1 MRCAGSDAGALRS
14 ARSSESAVMAGSG
27 GSSCTLEFAVQM
39 SCESCAEA
47 VRAALEGAPGVRLLE
62 LRPETQTVLLEAE
75 VGAERVKELLES
87 SGRRAVL
94 RGMGVPAGSPGD
106 PRGGDTTAAV
116 AALSGGVR
124 GLVRFLQVSPEL
136 CVVDGVID
144 GLRPGPHGLHVHEFG
159 DTSEGCE
166 SCGDHY
172 NPDGECHGGPQDE
185 HRHAGDLGNVW
196 ADAEGRAAFRMED
209 TRLKVWDI
217 IGRSVVVDAEP
228 QTALHLRRPHAVGRA
243 GPGCNLQPHGGP
255 QPHSGPQPHGNPHP
269 TPVGGRTSRKALC
282 VPPPFSPGPT
292 PEGPKRNKALCVFSS
307 LPRNY
312 SAAPLRKRGGRC

>member
-1 MRCAGSDAGALRS
+1 MTINAHQ
-14 ARSSESAVMAGSG
+14 SEVG
-27 GSSCTLEFAVQM
+27 C
-39 SCESCAEA
+39 
-47 VRAALEGAPGVRLLE
+47 AALSPPGTLLASASRRGTLLRLFDTHSRLRLLE

-94 RGMGVPAGSPGD
+94 RGMGVPAGSPGG

-166 SCGDHY
+166 RYGGMRGVGGEALAGKRDCMVGWGNRS
-172 NPDGECHGGPQDE
+172 DGEGHP
-185 HRHAGDLGNVW
+185 
-196 ADAEGRAAFRMED
+196 
-209 TRLKVWDI
+209 
-217 IGRSVVVDAEP
+217 
-228 QTALHLRRPHAVGRA
+228 
-243 GPGCNLQPHGGP
+243 
-255 QPHSGPQPHGNPHP
+255 SG
-269 TPVGGRTSRKALC
+269 
-282 VPPPFSPGPT
+282 
-292 PEGPKRNKALCVFSS
+292 E
-307 LPRNY
+307 
-312 SAAPLRKRGGRC
+312 

>member
-1 MRCAGSDAGALRS
+1 MGIENGRWGENPRKGLFGAQTPPSPHPNLPLL
-14 ARSSESAVMAGSG
+14 VQ
-27 GSSCTLEFAVQM
+27 LEFAVQM

-47 VRAALEGAPGVRLLE
+47 VRAALE

-94 RGMGVPAGSPGD
+94 RGMGVPAGSPGG

-166 SCGDHY
+166 RYGGNCVGCGGMRGVGGEALAGKRDCMVGWG
-172 NPDGECHGGPQDE
+172 NRSDGEGHP
-185 HRHAGDLGNVW
+185 
-196 ADAEGRAAFRMED
+196 
-209 TRLKVWDI
+209 
-217 IGRSVVVDAEP
+217 
-228 QTALHLRRPHAVGRA
+228 
-243 GPGCNLQPHGGP
+243 
-255 QPHSGPQPHGNPHP
+255 SG
-269 TPVGGRTSRKALC
+269 
-282 VPPPFSPGPT
+282 
-292 PEGPKRNKALCVFSS
+292 E
-307 LPRNY
+307 
-312 SAAPLRKRGGRC
+312 

>member
-1 MRCAGSDAGALRS
+1 MGIENGRWGENPRKGLFGAQTPHPNPALL
-14 ARSSESAVMAGSG
+14 VQ
-27 GSSCTLEFAVQM
+27 LEFAVQM

-94 RGMGVPAGSPGD
+94 RGMGVPAGSPGG

-217 IGRSVVVDAEP
+217 IGRSVVVDAGEDDLGRGGH
-228 QTALHLRRPHAVGRA
+228 ALSKLTG
-243 GPGCNLQPHGGP
+243 N
-255 QPHSGPQPHGNPHP
+255 SGPRLACGVVARAAGLFQNPKQLCTCDGLTLWDERDRAATSSPTAAPNPTAAPSPTVTP
-269 TPVGGRTSRKALC
+269 TPHL
-282 VPPPFSPGPT
+282 
-292 PEGPKRNKALCVFSS
+292 
-307 LPRNY
+307 
-312 SAAPLRKRGGRC
+312 

>member
-1 MRCAGSDAGALRS
+1 MGIENGRWGENPRKGLFGAQTPHPNPALL
-14 ARSSESAVMAGSG
+14 VQ
-27 GSSCTLEFAVQM
+27 LEFAVQM

-47 VRAALEGAPGVRLLE
+47 VRAALEGAPGEPHSECAPPFPPLFLPSPRPPHHIPLPAFPGVRLLE

-94 RGMGVPAGSPGD
+94 RGMGVPAGSPGG

-166 SCGDHY
+166 RYGGNCVGCGGMRGVGGEALAGKRDCMVGWG
-172 NPDGECHGGPQDE
+172 NRRDGEGHP
-185 HRHAGDLGNVW
+185 
-196 ADAEGRAAFRMED
+196 
-209 TRLKVWDI
+209 
-217 IGRSVVVDAEP
+217 
-228 QTALHLRRPHAVGRA
+228 
-243 GPGCNLQPHGGP
+243 
-255 QPHSGPQPHGNPHP
+255 SG
-269 TPVGGRTSRKALC
+269 
-282 VPPPFSPGPT
+282 
-292 PEGPKRNKALCVFSS
+292 E
-307 LPRNY
+307 
-312 SAAPLRKRGGRC
+312 